1 MKNLPSNRTLSA
13 LCKGRCP
20 SSLTCFIR
28 NEDRRKVHASNT
40 FHFLHGISDL
50 LRTFPDTIEASSMIL
65 DDLRRNSYAVEQLVM
80 EILVVKILN

>member
-1 MKNLPSNRTLSA
+1 MQAIPS
-13 LCKGRCP
+13 
-20 SSLTCFIR
+20 I
-28 NEDRRKVHASNT
+28 
-40 FHFLHGISDL
+40 FLHGISDL